1 MGIQDGSTSRKLQAI
16 AIAIVRFFCFVFDKL
31 NNWFI
36 RLVLDVLGESLQLPI
51 ADQYLV
57 DQSRKHRII
66 EKLFPP
72 GLR

>member
-1 MGIQDGSTSRKLQAI
+1 MLQTI
-16 AIAIVRFFCFVFDKL
+16 AIGIARFLGFVPKHL
-31 NNWFI
+31 TEWFI

-57 DQSRKHRII
+57 GQSRKHRMI

-72 GLR
+72 GLS